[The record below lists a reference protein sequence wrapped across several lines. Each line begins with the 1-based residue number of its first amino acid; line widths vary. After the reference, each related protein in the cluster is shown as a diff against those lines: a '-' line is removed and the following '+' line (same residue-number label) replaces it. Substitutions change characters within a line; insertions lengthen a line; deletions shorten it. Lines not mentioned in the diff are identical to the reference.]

1 LCQIKTLSPWEEDLY
16 QGLIPVPSDE
26 EVGVW
31 REVIIP
37 FETFH
42 LTFRGYLEDPNVPF
56 DGRDIKHIGF
66 MMAER
71 KPGPFHLEVE
81 SVSACHKDREV
92 TRYSGLRKRYQS
104 DM

>member
-1 LCQIKTLSPWEEDLY
+1 MCQIKTLSPWEEDLY

-31 REVIIP
+31 REVVIP
-37 FETFH
+37 YEAFH
-42 LTFRGYLEDPNVPF
+42 LTFRGYIEEPNISF

-71 KPGPFHLEVE
+71 KPGDFHLEIEHVW
-81 SVSACHKDREV
+81 ACRRE
-92 TRYSGLRKRYQS
+92 TEAKRYTGLRKQYQKEL
-104 DM
+104 